1 MSPLRTLISTA
12 VATAVSLGGPATAN
26 PHGAPCVP
34 CAPCSPNELPKV
46 GTVRTLP
53 VLSVS
58 LTVGGTGREA
68 KRAVY
73 SPPPGWYVRSHRVQV
88 SNRYGTVTYAV
99 STVPAGFEWRTD
111 EQAASAGK
119 SSTGGTVSA
128 YKVSGGGQFATVRD
142 ATATDHQAL
151 ATSHHVL
158 VIDVGVRGSGFL
170 QSGSGVD
177 LTVIAEM
184 VYLGR

>member
-1 MSPLRTLISTA
+1 MSPLRTLLSTV
-12 VATAVSLGGPATAN
+12 VATAVSLGGPAPAN
-26 PHGAPCVP
+26 PNDVPCVP
-34 CAPCSPNELPKV
+34 CGPGEAPKV
-46 GTVRTLP
+46 GTVRSLP

-58 LTVGGTGREA
+58 LAVGGTGRES

-88 SNRYGTVTYAV
+88 TNRYGAVTYAV

-119 SSTGGTVSA
+119 SSTSGAVSA
-128 YKVSGGGQFATVRD
+128 YKVSGGGQLATVRD
-142 ATATDHQAL
+142 ATSTDHQTV

-158 VIDVGVRGSGFL
+158 VIDVAVRGSGFL

-177 LTVIAEM
+177 LTVVADM

>member
-1 MSPLRTLISTA
+1 MSATRTLLA
-12 VATAVSLGGPATAN
+12 PVVALAVSLGGAATAN
-26 PHGAPCVP
+26 PTDNP
-34 CAPCSPNELPKV
+34 CAPAAPHDTPLS

-58 LTVGGTGREA
+58 LAVGSTGRES

-88 SNRYGTVTYAV
+88 ASRYGTVTYAV
-99 STVPAGFEWRTD
+99 STVPAGFDWRTD
-111 EQAASAGK
+111 EQSASAGK
-119 SSTGGTVSA
+119 SSTTGAVSA
-128 YKVSGGGQFATVRD
+128 YKISGGGQLATVRD
-142 ATATDHQAL
+142 LNAADHQTV

-158 VIDVGVRGSGFL
+158 VIDVTARGAGFL
-170 QSGSGVD
+170 QSGSGID
-177 LTVIAEM
+177 LTVMAEM

>member
-1 MSPLRTLISTA
+1 MSATRTVLA
-12 VATAVSLGGPATAN
+12 PVVALAVSLGGAATAN
-26 PHGAPCVP
+26 PSDVPCVP
-34 CAPCSPNELPKV
+34 CGPQDAPKT
-46 GTVRTLP
+46 GTLRTLP

-58 LTVGGTGREA
+58 LSVSSTGRES

-88 SNRYGTVTYAV
+88 ANRYGTVNYAV
-99 STVPAGFEWRTD
+99 STVPAGFDWRTD
-111 EQAASAGK
+111 EQSVSAGK
-119 SSTGGTVSA
+119 SSTTGAVSA
-128 YKVSGGGQFATVRD
+128 YKVSGGGQLATAKD
-142 ATATDHQAL
+142 TNATDHQTV

-158 VIDVGVRGSGFL
+158 VIDVTARGSGFL

-177 LTVIAEM
+177 LTVVAEM

>member
-1 MSPLRTLISTA
+1 MSATRTLLA
-12 VATAVSLGGPATAN
+12 PVVALAVSLGGAAPAN
-26 PHGAPCVP
+26 PNDNPCVP
-34 CAPCSPNELPKV
+34 CGTAPAV
-46 GTVRTLP
+46 GTIRTLP

-58 LTVGGTGREA
+58 LAVGGTGHES

-73 SPPPGWYVRSHRVQV
+73 SPPPGWYVRSHRVRV
-88 SNRYGTVTYAV
+88 TNRYGTVNYAV
-99 STVPAGFEWRTD
+99 STVPAGFDWRTD

-119 SSTGGTVSA
+119 SSAIGAVSA
-128 YKVSGGGQFATVRD
+128 YKVSGGGQLATATT
-142 ATATDHQAL
+142 ATATDHQTV

-158 VIDVGVRGSGFL
+158 VIEVTARGAGFL

-177 LTVIAEM
+177 LTVVAEM